1 MSKSYSDFQTKKSVH
16 INLTRG
22 THSEFRTELFQRHLS
37 MQEVF
42 ENLAVLIIEKDPYLC
57 GILDRIE
64 EDKKNKQIRK
74 LRSSDAESIFR
85 AIEDDNP
92 FTLSDKD
99 GTID

>member
-1 MSKSYSDFQTKKSVH
+1 
-16 INLTRG
+16 
-22 THSEFRTELFQRHLS
+22 

>member
-1 MSKSYSDFQTKKSVH
+1 
-16 INLTRG
+16 
-22 THSEFRTELFQRHLS
+22 

-99 GTID
+99 GTIDQFNIKGDQENDKFI